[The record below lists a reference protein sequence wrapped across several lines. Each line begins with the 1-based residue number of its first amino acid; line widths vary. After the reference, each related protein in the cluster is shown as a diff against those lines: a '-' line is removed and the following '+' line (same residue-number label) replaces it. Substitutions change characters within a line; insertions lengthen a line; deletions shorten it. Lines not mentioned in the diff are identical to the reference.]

1 MVNPS
6 ESKVRR
12 PFLAHHAKNDP
23 RPVFPN
29 LHRHLT
35 SWPDARNAPGTIT
48 TTTDEAR
55 NQDHRVEAAGDG
67 EGNAHSKTR
76 PVITST
82 DDVHGRDTVA
92 PSSKRKLHGTSPEPL
107 PIAKRIHSTGKEEQG
122 KRSQSEKVDKYKY
135 LTRRQLRAECWTRSV
150 RASGSAQD
158 LIKRLRLD
166 DAAQARISS
175 IQDSGAEPSDRYTL
189 MLQKDLRKECVKRS
203 LPVGMAKTDLKRCLR
218 LYDAARALGLT
229 PEESLEAQ
237 RATFEHPE
245 GGCARVE
252 ENSCDATPEE
262 AVEGQ
267 QLGKASRKTAV
278 DTRQG
283 PSCLINSENNVFRHT
298 KSSLE
303 NVIISSSATAQASSE
318 DSTQDCGTSDMSLG
332 PEAAPSYAAISQV
345 ELRSLCKFRS
355 LKQHGL
361 SSKGLRVALTKHDKE
376 LAEQANKA
384 NVEADAEHRNA
395 GLGVANSVS
404 PPPVAF
410 IDLDSSSQ
418 DDEKPQRTPAVD
430 ASASIRKEPL
440 SHYLWTVNTGQ
451 HPPVSTDA
459 QTYDSP
465 YSPQLVRK
473 ASKTYCNR
481 SSPRKTPYTKH
492 PMSQQ
497 QPLVSLINLA
507 IKDTKSG
514 AGESD
519 HQETQVKTKPL
530 SELAIKMAEKEKFN
544 ARYATDSP
552 IFICCCDTPGYK
564 VRKKG
569 LAEFAAN
576 CLYHVSQLA
585 QQGVFTMKEYQEYLD
600 TQQALG
606 RIKSCL
612 CQKPSVDHPEH
623 QVTMTQGGF
632 ILAQIWREQ
641 LTRRQSLTTF
651 RPDMAAYRRKGI
663 LEVMHNVHEDFMI
676 ELSSRQQKRPLVL
689 WARMEAMAW
698 FINTLPTSS
707 EWHHFRNWKRPCRF
721 IMLFGIALLT
731 TIDALLQQN
740 LFKDKQP
747 EIPNLGLV
755 LALFVQSTWDSRYT
769 MNSSHRKDAYKS
781 PFNNDVCL
789 NNENGWAAEVVS
801 LADQHG
807 IRITGVKDI
816 DFMVD
821 RWRLRKK
828 SFEAIR
834 DGARKEQYIVSNNG
848 ETIPSSVATLASLAA
863 KEGETPAEKETR
875 QQVTVRAFWT
885 PIRVM
890 GKMLGYGQSFCT
902 LFCLLDLQCDL
913 ALSYGNSFV
922 PLFELCQLV
931 LLFEFAPL
939 VKIFAP
945 FSLLDL
951 SHSQILCLWTGS
963 FSSCASSTCSTTS
976 MDLVGKAC

>member
-1 MVNPS
+1 MVNSPG
-6 ESKVRR
+6 SKVRR
-12 PFLAHHAKNDP
+12 TVLAHHAKNDP

-29 LHRHLT
+29 LHRHTLT
-35 SWPDARNAPGTIT
+35 SWQDGGKAPETIT
-48 TTTDEAR
+48 TITDEAR
-55 NQDHRVEAAGDG
+55 IQNNRVEAVEAG
-67 EGNAHSKTR
+67 EKNAHRLSNKILTTR
-76 PVITST
+76 PVPTST
-82 DDVHGRDTVA
+82 RYVHGRDVVA
-92 PSSKRKLHGTSPEPL
+92 PSSKRKLHETSPEPL
-107 PIAKRIHSTGKEEQG
+107 PIAKRIHSTGKEGQG
-122 KRSQSEKVDKYKY
+122 RRSHIEKVDEYKY
-135 LTRRQLRAECWTRSV
+135 LTRRQLRAECWARSIL
-150 RASGSAQD
+150 ASGSSQD
-158 LIKRLRLD
+158 LIKRLRLE
-166 DAAQARISS
+166 DAAQACISS
-175 IQDSGAEPSDRYTL
+175 GQESGAEPSDRYTH

-203 LPVGMAKTDLKRCLR
+203 LPVGLTKTDLRRCLR

-245 GGCARVE
+245 GDCARVE
-252 ENSCDATPEE
+252 RQKFGASPEE
-262 AVEGQ
+262 DGEGQ
-267 QLGKASRKTAV
+267 PLGKASQETVEDK
-278 DTRQG
+278 RQG
-283 PSCLINSENNVFRHT
+283 PSSLHNSENNVFRNT
-298 KSSLE
+298 KSQTSSE
-303 NVIISSSATAQASSE
+303 KVVGPSSATAQASSE
-318 DSTQDCGTSDMSLG
+318 DSTQDWGTSDMCLG
-332 PEAAPSYAAISQV
+332 PAATPNYATIGQA
-345 ELRSLCKFRS
+345 ELRSLCKLRS

-361 SSKGLRVALTKHDKE
+361 SSRGLRVALTKYDKE
-376 LAEQANKA
+376 LAEQANNADFK
-384 NVEADAEHRNA
+384 ADAEHRTVE
-395 GLGVANSVS
+395 LGVAESVS
-404 PPPVAF
+404 PPPIAY

-418 DDEKPQRTPAVD
+418 DDEMTEQRTPSVD
-430 ASASIRKEPL
+430 AGAPITKEPV
-440 SHYLWTVNTGQ
+440 SNYLWTVNTGQ
-451 HPPVSTDA
+451 RPPVSTDA
-459 QTYDSP
+459 QTYVSP
-465 YSPQLVRK
+465 YSPQLVHN
-473 ASKTYCNR
+473 ASKTYCNG
-481 SSPRKTPYTKH
+481 SSPRRTPYTKH

-514 AGESD
+514 ASECA
-519 HQETQVKTKPL
+519 HQETQMRTKPL
-530 SELAIKMAEKEKFN
+530 SELAIKMAEKENFN
-544 ARYATDSP
+544 ARYATESP
-552 IFICCCDTPGYK
+552 TFICCCDTPGYK

-569 LAEFAAN
+569 LSEFAAN

-585 QQGVFTMKEYQEYLD
+585 QQGVFTIKEYQEYLV

-676 ELSSRQQKRPLVL
+676 ELSSRQRKRPLVL
-689 WARMEAMAW
+689 WARIEAMAW

-707 EWHHFRNWKRPCRF
+707 EWHHFRNWKRPCRY

-747 EIPNLGLV
+747 KIPNLGLV
-755 LALFVQSTWDSRYT
+755 LALFVQSTWDSRCT
-769 MNSSHRKDAYKS
+769 MNSSHSKDAYKS

-789 NNENGWAAEVVS
+789 KNENGWAAEVVS

-807 IRITGVKDI
+807 VRIGGVKSI
-816 DFMVD
+816 DFIVD

-834 DGARKEQYIVSNNG
+834 DRARKEQYAVSNNG

-863 KEGETPAEKETR
+863 KEGETPAKRKTG

-890 GKMLGYGQSFCT
+890 GKVLGYRQSHCT
-902 LFCLLDLQCDL
+902 LFCSLDLQCDL
-913 ALSYGNSFV
+913 ALSCGNSFV
-922 PLFELCQLV
+922 PLFESFRPFFASRFVSQPKRFVFEQVPCLAV
-931 LLFEFAPL
+931 LPRHVLRRE
-939 VKIFAP
+939 
-945 FSLLDL
+945 
-951 SHSQILCLWTGS
+951 
-963 FSSCASSTCSTTS
+963 
-976 MDLVGKAC
+976 

>member
-1 MVNPS
+1 MVNSPG
-6 ESKVRR
+6 SKVRR
-12 PFLAHHAKNDP
+12 PFPAHHAKNDP

-29 LHRHLT
+29 LHRHLLT
-35 SWPDARNAPGTIT
+35 SWPDGRKSLETIT

-55 NQDHRVEAAGDG
+55 IQNNWVEAVEAG
-67 EGNAHSKTR
+67 EKNAHRLPNKILTTR
-76 PVITST
+76 PVPTST
-82 DDVHGRDTVA
+82 RDVHAGDA
-92 PSSKRKLHGTSPEPL
+92 LASSSKRKLHETSAEPL
-107 PIAKRIHSTGKEEQG
+107 PIAKRIHSTGKEGQG
-122 KRSQSEKVDKYKY
+122 KRFQSEKVDKYKD
-135 LTRRQLRAECWTRSV
+135 LTRRQLRAECWARSIL
-150 RASGSAQD
+150 ASGSSQD
-158 LIKRLRLD
+158 LIKRLRLE

-175 IQDSGAEPSDRYTL
+175 GQESGTELSDRYTH
-189 MLQKDLRKECVKRS
+189 MLQKELRKECVIRS
-203 LPVGMAKTDLKRCLR
+203 LPVTLTKTDLRRCLR

-245 GGCARVE
+245 GDCARVE
-252 ENSCDATPEE
+252 ENSFGATPKE

-267 QLGKASRKTAV
+267 QLGQVSRKTVV

-283 PSCLINSENNVFRHT
+283 PSSLHNSESNVFSE
-298 KSSLE
+298 K
-303 NVIISSSATAQASSE
+303 VIVPSSATSQASSG
-318 DSTQDCGTSDMSLG
+318 DSTQDCGTSDMCLG
-332 PEAAPSYAAISQV
+332 LAAAPDYATIGQA
-345 ELRSLCKFRS
+345 ELRSLCKLRS

-361 SSKGLRVALTKHDKE
+361 SSKGLRVALTKYDKE
-376 LAEQANKA
+376 LAEKANNA
-384 NVEADAEHRNA
+384 NVEADAEHMNA
-395 GLGVANSVS
+395 ELGVAKSVS
-404 PPPVAF
+404 PPPVAY

-418 DDEKPQRTPAVD
+418 DDEMIEQQAPSVD
-430 ASASIRKEPL
+430 AGAPVRKKPL
-440 SHYLWTVNTGQ
+440 SNYLWADNTGQ
-451 HPPVSTDA
+451 RPPVSTDA
-459 QTYDSP
+459 QTYVSP

-473 ASKTYCNR
+473 ASKTYCNG
-481 SSPRKTPYTKH
+481 SSPRRTLYTKP
-492 PMSQQ
+492 PMSQP

-507 IKDTKSG
+507 IKDT
-514 AGESD
+514 ESSASESA
-519 HQETQVKTKPL
+519 HQETQIKTKPL

-544 ARYATDSP
+544 ARYATESP

-569 LAEFAAN
+569 LTEFAAN

-585 QQGVFTMKEYQEYLD
+585 QQGVFTMKEYQEYLV

-612 CQKPSVDHPEH
+612 CQQPSVDHPEH

-707 EWHHFRNWKRPCRF
+707 EWHHFRDWKRPCRY
-721 IMLFGIALLT
+721 IMLCGIALLT

-755 LALFVQSTWDSRYT
+755 LALFVQSTWDSRCA
-769 MNSSHRKDAYKS
+769 MNSSHSKDAYKS

-789 NNENGWAAEVVS
+789 NNENGWAAEVVG

-807 IRITGVKDI
+807 VRISGVKSI
-816 DFMVD
+816 DFILD

-834 DGARKEQYIVSNNG
+834 DRPRKEQRAVSNSG
-848 ETIPSSVATLASLAA
+848 ETIPSSVATLT
-863 KEGETPAEKETR
+863 GQR
-875 QQVTVRAFWT
+875 VTVRAFWI
-885 PIRVM
+885 PIRVRR
-890 GKMLGYGQSFCT
+890 KVLGYRPSLCT
-902 LFCLLDLQCDL
+902 LFCSLDMQCDL
-913 ALSYGNSFV
+913 ALSCANTFV
-922 PLFELCQLV
+922 PLFEMCQLV
-931 LLFEFAPL
+931 LLCKFAP
-939 VKIFAP
+939 
-945 FSLLDL
+945 
-951 SHSQILCLWTGS
+951 
-963 FSSCASSTCSTTS
+963 
-976 MDLVGKAC
+976 